1 MEIKGSVAAA
11 RAPRTQHITPP
22 STDQPQEPTDSFQ
35 SVSQTWDD
43 YKGQALMLGIWAG
56 VASPLVLGTVG
67 GAIHGYCRGGLATA
81 AWQGAAGMLIGGVG
95 TGAMVLKLIDSAT

>member
-1 MEIKGSVAAA
+1 MEIKSSVAAA

-22 STDQPQEPTDSFQ
+22 STDHQSQEPTDSFQ
-35 SVSQTWDD
+35 STWDD
-43 YKGQALMLGIWAG
+43 YKGTAQMLGIWAG

-67 GAIHGYCRGGLATA
+67 GAVHGYCRGGLATA

-95 TGAMVLKLIDSAT
+95 TGALVLKLIDAAT